1 MLLLITFS
9 TGCTMAVSPAEVSD
23 LSEARPRNV
32 RILTDAGATL
42 DLYGAVLRN
51 DSIVGRLKVRN
62 SVWDQETLSALMTVP
77 LDSVAHVRLLNTRP
91 DLIGYAIIAYLVAG
105 VFALVDMASSP
116 G

>member
-1 MLLLITFS
+1 MLLLLTFS

-77 LDSVAHVRLLNTRP
+77 LDSVAHVSLLNTRP
-91 DLIGYAIIAYLVAG
+91 NLLGYAIIAYLVAG